1 MKREIN
7 LKNVKGSYDY
17 NPREQRIRNY
27 IQDTLRKVFEE
38 YGYQPLETPI
48 LCYYDLLAGKY
59 DETNDL
65 LNEIYKLSD
74 QGERKLGLRYDLT
87 VPFAKYIAITKDI
100 RLPFKRYEMGKVF
113 RDGPVKV
120 GRDREFMQCDVDVV
134 GLDGNLIEAE
144 LLSVWFRGYN
154 DMGIEVY
161 IKYNSRNLMRGL
173 IQNEIPDLT
182 EDDIDRVVT
191 VIDKLDKL
199 KKEELTTELIS
210 VGVPS
215 IEVADKLL
223 GYFEKSLDELYEL
236 FKDTENE
243 MLKKGLEELV
253 NLRDILSD
261 TDLNDVCVFAPS
273 LARGQ
278 DYYTGNVFEV
288 YAKNGEVTC
297 SIGGGGRYD
306 KMVTDFIDDG
316 NLYPAVGVSFGLSSI
331 YEILKMRDEFKNSA
345 PVDVF
350 IIPLDSEGSNTASIE
365 SLNIACSMRALG
377 YRVDVE
383 FTGKKLKK
391 SFEYANRENIPYVI
405 VIGEDEVKNG
415 KFKLK
420 NMETGEETEIDR
432 SDISTIDDVI
442 KNK

>member
-199 KKEELTTELIS
+199 KKEELLTELIS

-223 GYFEKSLDELYEL
+223 SYFEKSLDELNDL

-243 MLKKGLEELV
+243 MLKKGLEELI
-253 NLRDILSD
+253 NLRDILRE
-261 TDLNDVCVFAPS
+261 TDLEEACIFSPS

-316 NLYPAVGVSFGLSSI
+316 NAYPAVGVSFGLSSI

-345 PVDVF
+345 PVDIF
-350 IIPLDSEGSNTASIE
+350 IIPLDSECSNAASIE
-365 SLNIACSMRALG
+365 SLNIACSLRALG

-420 NMETGEETEIDR
+420 NMETGAETEIDIKDL
-432 SDISTIDDVI
+432 SAIEDVI
-442 KNK
+442 VL